1 MPFFSLA
8 APHTDEEVPLIET
21 SEETITLE
29 GEDISPEKMTP
40 EKSEV
45 VSMETTREDLT
56 GVEKEEVSFEFITPE
71 KMKVSHEEIV
81 AEESPLPE
89 EDKVAPTATVEE
101 ISMATTMEVEEVIPK
116 DKLPEEVS
124 EITTETELSLPTE
137 ELKDVRKAP
146 EEEVINACRVIFH
159 TLLLFADFVQ
169 N

>member
-1 MPFFSLA
+1 
-8 APHTDEEVPLIET
+8 
-21 SEETITLE
+21 
-29 GEDISPEKMTP
+29 MTP

-71 KMKVSHEEIV
+71 KTEVSHEEIV

-146 EEEVINACRVIFH
+146 EEEVIIACWVIFH
-159 TLLLFADFVQ
+159 AFVVI
-169 N
+169 

>member
-1 MPFFSLA
+1 
-8 APHTDEEVPLIET
+8 
-21 SEETITLE
+21 
-29 GEDISPEKMTP
+29 MTP

-71 KMKVSHEEIV
+71 KTEVSHEEIV

-146 EEEVINACRVIFH
+146 EEEVR
-159 TLLLFADFVQ
+159 LLGDGGVLPGSFVVCS
-169 N
+169 